1 MDKWKNGYI
10 GEQYVL
16 IELLR
21 NNFEAYLPPS
31 STQNGWDI
39 LVLKNNKNIKIQ
51 VKLIDWNINKT
62 IPGNFSSKN
71 FDYLA
76 LVIMN
81 FTKNTRYRVL
91 IIPKDNLRKKE
102 KYYLHGVIDKND
114 NILYSIPKKKSSNI
128 TLTDYKK
135 KDIRDRINKKYLNR
149 WNIIK

>member
-1 MDKWKNGYI
+1 MDKGKNGYI